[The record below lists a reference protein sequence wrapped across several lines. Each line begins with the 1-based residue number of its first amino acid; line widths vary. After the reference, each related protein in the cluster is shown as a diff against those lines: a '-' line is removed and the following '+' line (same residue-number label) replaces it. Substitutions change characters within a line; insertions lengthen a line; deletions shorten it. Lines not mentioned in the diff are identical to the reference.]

1 MTSQPI
7 LLSSNILHNVLEQ
20 LDLLK
25 KPIRLS
31 LNIPRNVP
39 EQLGYFKE
47 IDTSQLKYPTKCTEN
62 GLTIV

>member
-1 MTSQPI
+1 MNPI

-25 KPIRLS
+25 KPICLS

-39 EQLGYFKE
+39 EHFKE